1 MVERVVRH
9 CLCGATL
16 TARSNPVFAALRAAR
31 HFDDFH
37 IGDGHGPA
45 SHQQA
50 AAARRRALTSG
61 HGLEE
66 AGHA

>member
-1 MVERVVRH
+1 MAERVVRH

-16 TARSNPVFAALRAAR
+16 TARSTPARMALDVAKL
-31 HFDDFH
+31 FDRVH

-45 SHQQA
+45 SRQQA
-50 AAARRRALTSG
+50 ADARRRGERQARR
-61 HGLEE
+61 EE